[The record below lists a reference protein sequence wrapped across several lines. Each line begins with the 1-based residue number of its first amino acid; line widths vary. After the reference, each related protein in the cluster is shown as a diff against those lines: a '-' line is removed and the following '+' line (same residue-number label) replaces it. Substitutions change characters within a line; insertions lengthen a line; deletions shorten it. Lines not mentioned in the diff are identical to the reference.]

1 MLAKHPDFFH
11 YSLSQ
16 CRRND

>member
-1 MLAKHPDFFH
+1 MLIGGH

-16 CRRND
+16 CR

>member
-11 YSLSQ
+11 YSLSR